1 MVADMLPSKTIPEAS
16 GRKSRTKAKGKQA
29 ASRPSKK
36 KARCAPVEMEEIE
49 DEDSARNIA
58 ARKAV
63 NEVGA
68 GHQDKR
74 KMQYFTVPHL
84 FLQESSHS
92 SGIPVESTG
101 IPLE

>member
-1 MVADMLPSKTIPEAS
+1 MLPSKTIPEAS
-16 GRKSRTKAKGKQA
+16 GRNSRTKAKGKQA

-36 KARCAPVEMEEIE
+36 KARRAPVEMEEVE

-63 NEVGA
+63 NEAGV

-74 KMQYFTVPHL
+74 KVCCLRLLSKY
-84 FLQESSHS
+84 ESDNFKDRQ
-92 SGIPVESTG
+92 GR
-101 IPLE
+101 